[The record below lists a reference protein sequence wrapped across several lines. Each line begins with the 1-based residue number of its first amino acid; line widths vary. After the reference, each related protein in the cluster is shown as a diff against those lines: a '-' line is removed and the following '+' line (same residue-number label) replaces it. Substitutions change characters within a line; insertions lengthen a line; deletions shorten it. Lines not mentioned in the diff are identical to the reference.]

1 LKKVIYIVVICL
13 FGLSL
18 LIGCDRGG
26 SNASSRSATSPVTHV
41 TSLQS
46 STVSTEFPNP
56 SKLPSEPPLPIL
68 LLDVTPY
75 QNDLEKQNMIL
86 TINHN
91 AQAINERNRDHY
103 YDTFG
108 YNSKKNAKGAY
119 DYWAQ
124 DIEATILKLE
134 DAKFKSLYDNQTEV
148 YVKTTYREKNADPV
162 ESTTQMFH
170 FVQSSGKWNLEAL
183 D

>member
-1 LKKVIYIVVICL
+1 LKKITYIVVFCQL
-13 FGLSL
+13 GFSL
-18 LIGCDRGG
+18 LVGCDHGE
-26 SNASSRSATSPVTHV
+26 SNASSHSATSPITHD

-46 STVSTEFPNP
+46 STFNTDFPIP
-56 SKLPSEPPLPIL
+56 SKLPSEPPSPIL

-91 AQAINERNRDHY
+91 AEAINERNREHY

-108 YNSKKNAKGAY
+108 YNSKQNAKAGY

-124 DIEATILKLE
+124 YMETTIMKLE
-134 DAKFKSLYDNQTEV
+134 DAKFESLYDNQTEV
-148 YVKTTYREKNADPV
+148 YVKITYRKKNADPV

-170 FVQSSGKWNLEAL
+170 FVQSSGK
-183 D
+183 